1 MIEIRDLSF
10 SYGREKLFS
19 QLGLSL
25 RPGNI
30 CGLLGK
36 NGAGKT
42 TLLKLLAGLL
52 FPQTG
57 ETRIMGI
64 CPGDRSPGFLQ
75 ELYFLPE
82 EFGLHSVSPRKYER
96 LYAPFYP
103 RFNSQLFSHY
113 LAEFELDP
121 NQNLDRCS
129 YGQKKKFLL
138 AFGLS
143 TDCKLI
149 LLDEPTNNLDIP
161 SKRQFR
167 KALASVLTQDRLI
180 VISTHQARDLEN
192 LIDPVVILDEGQII
206 FNHFLEEI
214 SNRLCIRL
222 QPDPPGP
229 DEVFYSEKTM
239 EGYLVVA
246 ENTEH
251 EEARLDLELLFN
263 TVIQSRERLS
273 EAFHKEVE
281 K

>member
-19 QLGLSL
+19 QLNLSL

-52 FPQTG
+52 FPQNG
-57 ETRIMGI
+57 ETRIMGLR
-64 CPGDRSPGFLQ
+64 PDDRSPVFLQ
-75 ELYFLPE
+75 ELSFLPE
-82 EFGLHSVSPRKYER
+82 EFSLPSVSPRKYER

-103 RFNSQLFSHY
+103 RFRSELFSTY
-113 LAEFELDP
+113 LAEFELDS

-129 YGQKKKFLL
+129 FGQKKKFLL

-143 TDCKLI
+143 TDCTLT

-167 KALASVLTQDRLI
+167 KALASVLTEDRLI

-192 LIDPVVILDEGQII
+192 LIDPVVILDEGRII
-206 FNHFLEEI
+206 FNHSLEEI
-214 SNRLCIRL
+214 SNRLCVRH
-222 QPDPPGP
+222 QPNPPSA

-251 EEARLDLELLFN
+251 EEAKLDLELLFN

-273 EAFHKEVE
+273 EAFHKEDE

>member
-19 QLGLSL
+19 QLNLSL

-42 TLLKLLAGLL
+42 TLLKLLAGLR

-57 ETRIMGI
+57 ETRFMGI
-64 CPGDRSPGFLQ
+64 RPGDRLPGFLQ

-82 EFGLHSVSPRKYER
+82 EFGLPSVSPRNYKH

-121 NQNLDRCS
+121 NVNLDRCS

-167 KALASVLTQDRLI
+167 KALASVLNEDRLI

-214 SNRLCIRL
+214 SSHLCVRL
-222 QPDPPGP
+222 QPDPPDP

-251 EEARLDLELLFN
+251 EETRLDLELLFS

-273 EAFHKEVE
+273 KAFHKEVE